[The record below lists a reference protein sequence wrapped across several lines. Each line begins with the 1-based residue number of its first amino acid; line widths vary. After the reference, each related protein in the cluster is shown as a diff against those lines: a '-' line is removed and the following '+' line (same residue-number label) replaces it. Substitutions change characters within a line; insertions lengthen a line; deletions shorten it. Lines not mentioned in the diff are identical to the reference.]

1 MWTEESIEAIPR
13 EDNFIERKSSRLLD
27 LVSGANRERVRDEL
41 AKQLSAFANA
51 GGGAIILGVDNSGMI
66 DGGIPLVLRGR
77 QTTKEWLEDIIPDL
91 TEPEIVGVQ
100 VIDVKRENTTSKI
113 ELGKAVYVVEVP
125 DSDRAPHQSTRDH
138 IYYVRLGSRSLP
150 APHRLIEDIRNRSR
164 HPKVVISRA
173 AIAEAQSIDSDDGDG
188 CLFLTIKLLLRNEA
202 PILARNICLDLAV
215 NTENGLRGCIELP
228 AVVRKEGT
236 PGTLR
241 IEVQQALY
249 PKMELVVSPVI
260 HLPTKIFDPVPTVRE
275 WAFFIGGRDPSD
287 VTITVTLYAD
297 SAPALVQSFGL
308 SEIDSDGKLSRE
320 LDRVRSEWF
329 HPSPPPEP
337 IYLSQRARI
346 SAARRKFR
354 S

>member
-125 DSDRAPHQSTRDH
+125 DSDR
-138 IYYVRLGSRSLP
+138 
-150 APHRLIEDIRNRSR
+150 
-164 HPKVVISRA
+164 
-173 AIAEAQSIDSDDGDG
+173 
-188 CLFLTIKLLLRNEA
+188 
-202 PILARNICLDLAV
+202 
-215 NTENGLRGCIELP
+215 
-228 AVVRKEGT
+228 
-236 PGTLR
+236 
-241 IEVQQALY
+241 
-249 PKMELVVSPVI
+249 
-260 HLPTKIFDPVPTVRE
+260 
-275 WAFFIGGRDPSD
+275 
-287 VTITVTLYAD
+287 
-297 SAPALVQSFGL
+297 
-308 SEIDSDGKLSRE
+308 
-320 LDRVRSEWF
+320 
-329 HPSPPPEP
+329 
-337 IYLSQRARI
+337 
-346 SAARRKFR
+346 
-354 S
+354 